1 MMLAAIVAVAGIA
14 TAQTEQSDIVS
25 ATLQSGDQTT
35 VFYGQNALRSA
46 YEAAADAGDV
56 IRLSAGYFDG
66 LTIQKQVSIYGV
78 GFEGDA
84 EAGLAATRTGAITV
98 SQSGEKT
105 NGCYFEGLRIEGNL
119 EVAGTLTKDITVVK
133 CRITNS
139 LYLTANVENVTA
151 RQCVINGN
159 VASRYSYSSW
169 YGYQPTDGYAK
180 NLQVLNCAIGGGVRY
195 FVTSEAIPS
204 TVYIDHCIL
213 SDTNGA
219 FALTNSVVNGG
230 ITVGSTAKGCV
241 FPGTLDET
249 KYTAEGNFYNRA
261 MSTVFTDGVNN
272 SGYEVD
278 GAPRDLIVA
287 DDLIGIDGQPIGV
300 HGGNYK
306 FNKIANVPRILSFDA
321 TPSEDGKK
329 VTLNLKADVP
339 NAR

>member
-151 RQCVINGN
+151 RQCVIGE
-159 VASRYSYSSW
+159 VLSRYSYSSW
-169 YGYQPTDGYAK
+169 SGYQPSDGYAK
-180 NLQVLNCAIGGGVRY
+180 NLQVLNCITGGVNH
-195 FVTSEAIPS
+195 FVTSENIPS

-213 SDTNGA
+213 TGCNQSYT
-219 FALTNSVVNGG
+219 LTNSVVNGG
-230 ITVGSTAKGCV
+230 IAVGSTAKGCV

-272 SGYEVD
+272 IGYEVD